1 MEKENL
7 KEDLLSLIDDLEE
20 QISSLKEE
28 LQKAV
33 IEGDKNASFK
43 RWRAE
48 EGEGYYYLD
57 DFGDI
62 ASKGDEYDIFDNQRY
77 NIGNYFKT
85 PKKTEFCKQQALY
98 LQQYKDFIGED
109 IPKKDD
115 WKNKYFYK
123 FYAYYSYYD
132 NKIEFYYDC
141 QIKRCGVIYSK
152 SKEKI
157 EKFIKEI
164 GEDNFKKYILEVE
177 E

>member
-7 KEDLLSLIDDLEE
+7 KEDLLNLIDDLTE

-28 LQKAV
+28 LLKKV
-33 IEGDKNASFK
+33 FEEDKNASFK

-48 EGEGYYYLD
+48 KGEGYYYLD

-85 PKKTEFCKQQALY
+85 QKKTEFCKQQALY

-109 IPKKDD
+109 IPTKEDWKDD
-115 WKNKYFYK
+115 SKAKY
-123 FYAYYSYYD
+123 YACYAHHD
-132 NKIEFYYDC
+132 NFLDISLSVVYEI
-141 QIKRCGVIYSK
+141 QGVIYSN

-157 EKFIKEI
+157 EKFIKKI

-177 E
+177 

>member
-98 LQQYKDFIGED
+98 LQQYKDFISED
-109 IPKKDD
+109 IPTKDD
-115 WKNKYFYK
+115 WKDDSKTKY
-123 FYAYYSYYD
+123 YACYD
-132 NKIEFYYDC
+132 HHDNFLDISLSIVYEI
-141 QIKRCGVIYSK
+141 QGVIYSK

-157 EKFIKEI
+157 EKFIKKI

-177 E
+177 